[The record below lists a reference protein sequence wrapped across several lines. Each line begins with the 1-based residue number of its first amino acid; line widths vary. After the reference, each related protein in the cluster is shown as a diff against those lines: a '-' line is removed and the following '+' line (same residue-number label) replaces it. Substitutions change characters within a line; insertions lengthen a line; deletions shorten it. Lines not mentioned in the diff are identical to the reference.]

1 MADLDTL
8 VKVARDATIR
18 RDVADSHVRELERW
32 AARQPARRTWP
43 LWAAGGL
50 AMAAAAVMI
59 FTIARPAEVA
69 PTTVRIGDRV
79 AIVAEPGTEY
89 RVVEATAGTTTIEV
103 EHGAVTARLWPGAA
117 PHHLVLAGGGVTAS
131 AKGTI
136 YQLAVTAGHAS
147 VQVAQGTVEVAEH
160 GEVHRVIAG
169 TAWPV
174 TAHANTRGAD
184 TLLAMRAPEPVPA
197 PPPAIPDVVA
207 PLPDPVPPPAP
218 PSPRPAPIVTPRD
231 AASPVPSIGKPDL
244 AIKDHWRDARLLRG
258 QGRFADAVHECLT
271 IADAGDAT
279 WSPIAL
285 VEAVRIEAGPLA
297 DPEQAVVL
305 ADRAIREWPHDALIG
320 EVRALRCQALGQLGR
335 ADDCKRP

>member
-1 MADLDTL
+1 MADLDAL
-8 VKVARDATIR
+8 IEVARGATIR
-18 RDVADSHVRELERW
+18 RDLASTYVRELDRW
-32 AARQPARRTWP
+32 AARQPERRRWP

-59 FTIARPAEVA
+59 FTITRPVGVA
-69 PTTVRIGDRV
+69 PTALRIGDRV

-89 RVVEATAGTTTIEV
+89 RVVTATADETAIDV

-136 YQLAVTAGHAS
+136 YQLVVTAGRAS

-169 TAWPV
+169 TAWPA
-174 TAHANTRGAD
+174 TAHAEMRGAD
-184 TLLAMRAPEPVPA
+184 TLLAMRAPA
-197 PPPAIPDVVA
+197 PPVIPDAVA
-207 PLPDPVPPPAP
+207 PLPDPIPPPAP
-218 PSPRPAPIVTPRD
+218 APKPAIITPRSS
-231 AASPVPSIGKPDL
+231 AAPVVPSI
-244 AIKDHWRDARLLRG
+244 KDRWRDARLLRG
-258 QGRFADAVHECLT
+258 QGHFADAVHECLT
-271 IADAGDAT
+271 IADAADAT

-297 DPEQAVVL
+297 DPEQAVAL
-305 ADRAIREWPHDALIG
+305 ADRVIREWPHDALIG

-335 ADDCKRP
+335 AADCKRP